1 MTERAERLLVDALT
15 ACGADATPR
24 ELRLVAAAL
33 ESTSEQDLAAELAVA
48 SQVEGGAARKRLFD
62 ILDRRG
68 APGCSFALLD
78 VLVVIGSSVT
88 TPTAP

>member
-48 SQVEGGAARKRLFD
+48 SQVEGGAAQAD
-62 ILDRRG
+62 ASTSSTG
-68 APGCSFALLD
+68 AARQAARSRCSTCL
-78 VLVVIGSSVT
+78 SSSAR
-88 TPTAP
+88 P